1 MNIIQSKPT
10 EIALSKCPIMVA
22 HSITTELSC
31 LYLLSAFI
39 QDLFWFCV
47 HTSSTL

>member
-22 HSITTELSC
+22 YLITIEFSC

-39 QDLFWFCV
+39 QDFFWFCV
-47 HTSSTL
+47 YILSIP